1 MTGTAVNALLR
12 AAYLTN
18 GRKQAG
24 GKVTLMLPWLENR
37 VDQEKVYGKDRA
49 FDTVE
54 DQEEYVRTWLRET
67 AAMKDA
73 SEELNIAWYPARQ
86 EPAENSIYSMGDI
99 TALVP
104 VSDQWPRSFLTTYL
118 LLL

>member
-1 MTGTAVNALLR
+1 MDG
-12 AAYLTN
+12 
-18 GRKQAG
+18 
-24 GKVTLMLPWLENR
+24 NR
-37 VDQEKVYGKDRA
+37 QVAKSHWCSPGWRTEWIKKKVYGKDRA

-54 DQEEYVRTWLRET
+54 DQEEYVRTWLRGT

-86 EPAENSIYSMGDI
+86 EPAGDCVYSMGDI

-104 VSDQWPRSFLTTYL
+104 VSATWPHS
-118 LLL
+118 